1 LQLAWYRFAW
11 WKMTNTP
18 LEKITAAFVYV
29 PSMEISRP
37 KELLE
42 PHILLESISG

>member
-1 LQLAWYRFAW
+1 
-11 WKMTNTP
+11 MTNTP